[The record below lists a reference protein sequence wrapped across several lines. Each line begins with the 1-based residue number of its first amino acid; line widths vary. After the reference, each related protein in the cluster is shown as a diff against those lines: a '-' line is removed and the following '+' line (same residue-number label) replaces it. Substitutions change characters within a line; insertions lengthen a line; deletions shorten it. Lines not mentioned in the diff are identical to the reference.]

1 MGSIYLLFNTGGA
14 ERNGGLGHSHLQC
27 ERIARGIS
35 RGAVAASRPA
45 HGARSLSQTTTRS
58 GRSVLVCN
66 LALIRICICANVYA
80 NVYILLIGI
89 YPYIH
94 LSIHLSIYL
103 SVYPSIHLGAR
114 LRCLC
119 QSKILLPRLRH
130 LPLSFPRR
138 LNAWARTQVRV
149 YMSVRTHVWM

>member
-1 MGSIYLLFNTGGA
+1 MQAVQPACVSLGWPCLCACALACTCLNAPSELGFHDCLCCLCQITILLPMAN
-14 ERNGGLGHSHLQC
+14 
-27 ERIARGIS
+27 
-35 RGAVAASRPA
+35 P
-45 HGARSLSQTTTRS
+45 RSLSQTTTRS

-66 LALIRICICANVYA
+66 LALIRICMCANVYA
-80 NVYILLIGI
+80 NVYILLIGV

-94 LSIHLSIYL
+94 LSICLSIH
-103 SVYPSIHLGAR
+103 PSRRA

-149 YMSVRTHVWM
+149 SMSVRTHVWM